1 MEMNLAQQH
10 TVRMQLIESASL
22 RPDDLTNFYNKY
34 KVDVDGCTVLSPT
47 APEQVAVLYRTR
59 LRFYDAKIVP
69 FILAGKNPYG
79 QKTCRNDDCINPDHI
94 A

>member
-1 MEMNLAQQH
+1 MEMNVAQQH
-10 TVRMQLIESASL
+10 AMRMQLIESASL

-34 KVDVDGCTVLSPT
+34 KVVVDGCTLLSPA
-47 APEQVAVLYRTR
+47 APKEVAVLYRTR
-59 LRFYDAKIVP
+59 LRYYDAKVVP

-79 QKTCRNDDCINPDHI
+79 EKTCGNADCINPDHV